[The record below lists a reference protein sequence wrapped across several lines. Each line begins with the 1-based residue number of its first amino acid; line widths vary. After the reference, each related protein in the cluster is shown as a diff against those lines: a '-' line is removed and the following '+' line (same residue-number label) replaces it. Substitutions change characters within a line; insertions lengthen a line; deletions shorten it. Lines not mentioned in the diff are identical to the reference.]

1 MSENGRKTV
10 RMDMLHGPLLKKIL
24 IFALPLALSSI
35 LQQLFNSADVAVV
48 GWFVDSN
55 AQAAVNSN
63 GAFINLMINLFT
75 GISVGV
81 TVTIAEYIGRGR
93 TDDIHSIIFTAM
105 VIAVISGVFLLLLGI
120 AIAGSIL
127 MLMQTPENVI
137 ELATLYLRIYFIG
150 MPFVMVYNFGA
161 AILRSVGDTRK
172 ALYSL
177 IISGVLN
184 VGLNMLFVAGCGMSV
199 AGVAIATVIADAV
212 SALLVFIFIMFG
224 DPMLRIRFGKSKI
237 KKEYLVKIF
246 RIGVPA
252 GIQGMVFSLS
262 NVCIQT
268 AVNGFGDKAMAG
280 SGDAVYF
287 EYYVYFFVNAFAQA
301 TVTFMGQNYA
311 AGLYDRCRKIFLLSM
326 TSALIISTVL
336 SLTFTFGG
344 RFFIRIYTGDPEVI
358 EFALTRMR
366 YVLMLAMLPSTYEVG
381 GSALR
386 AIGHSMLPA
395 ALTVIG
401 SCLLRI
407 IWVFTVFALYPDN
420 FILLM
425 IIYPITWAVTGSAV
439 LLSYFIISHKT
450 FRKKSTDTSENTAE

>member
-1 MSENGRKTV
+1 MSFSGRKTV
-10 RMDMLHGPLLKKIL
+10 QTDMLHGPLLKKIL
-24 IFALPLALSSI
+24 IFAVPLALSSI

-81 TVTIAEYIGRGR
+81 TVTVAKYIGKGR
-93 TDDIHSIIFTAM
+93 TESIHNIIFTAM
-105 VIAVISGVFLLLLGI
+105 VIAVTSGVFLLLLGI
-120 AIAGSIL
+120 AIAAPIL
-127 MLMQTPENVI
+127 TLMQTPDSVI

-172 ALYSL
+172 ALYAL
-177 IISGVLN
+177 VISGVLN
-184 VGLNMLFVAGCGMSV
+184 IGLNLLFVAGCGLSV

-212 SALLVFIFIMFG
+212 SAAIVFIFIMRG
-224 DPMLRIRFGKSKI
+224 DPMLRIKFGKSKI
-237 KKEYLVKIF
+237 RKEYLAEIF
-246 RIGVPA
+246 RIGIPA

-268 AVNGFGDKAMAG
+268 AINGFGDKAMAG
-280 SGDAVYF
+280 SGDAIYF
-287 EYYVYFFVNAFAQA
+287 EYYVYFFVSAFAQA
-301 TVTFMGQNYA
+301 TVTFVGQNYA
-311 AGLYDRCRKIFLLSM
+311 AGLHDRCRKIFWMNMLS
-326 TSALIISTVL
+326 SLAISTVL

-344 RFFIRIYTGDPEVI
+344 RLFIRIYTGDPEVI
-358 EFALTRMR
+358 EYALTRMR
-366 YVLMLAMLPSTYEVG
+366 YVLVFEMLTSIYEIS

-386 AIGHSMLPA
+386 AVGHSMLPA
-395 ALTVIG
+395 ALTVLG
-401 SCLLRI
+401 SCVLRI
-407 IWVFTVFALYPDN
+407 VWIFTVAAAYPDN

-425 IIYPITWAVTGSAV
+425 IIYPISWVVTGIAV
-439 LLSYFIISHKT
+439 GASYFIIS
-450 FRKKSTDTSENTAE
+450 RKMYGKRKNITANVEE